1 MKKFFLKAGLFLA
14 LCMPSL
20 LILNTMYINTNHWKA
35 ENYVWKFN
43 SVPNGIQLAN
53 FGSSHGTY
61 DFFYEGFSQYK
72 TFNFALASQRYFWDY
87 GILQQYMSHF
97 DSEAVVLLPISY
109 FGITSRPESY
119 DSLRPRYYRFLEKQ
133 YFDRWNVIDAIRY
146 AHLPILSAGKN
157 SMKCFDDVPPE
168 SIDFFSSRTAF
179 LEAEELREYCQKKH
193 ESWTNPEH
201 EKGEEGYK
209 QNLEEVCLL
218 VDFCL
223 KNGLKPVLITTPITT
238 VLNDIYAQQSP
249 NFFSTFYRFIG
260 DVLARFPDV
269 PYFDYSHDQE
279 FSQNVELF
287 ADGDHLN
294 VYGARKFTA
303 RVVADLQAAGLLQ

>member
-1 MKKFFLKAGLFLA
+1 MKKFFLKAGLFLS
-14 LCMPSL
+14 LCILSI

-35 ENYVWKFN
+35 ENDVWKFN
-43 SVPNGIQLAN
+43 FVPKNIQLAN
-53 FGSSHGTY
+53 LGSSHGEVHFKY
-61 DFFYEGFSQYK
+61 DDFPQYVA
-72 TFNFALASQRYFWDY
+72 FNFGLSAQLYFWDY
-87 GILQQYMSHF
+87 GILQQYISYF
-97 DSEAVVLLPISY
+97 ESDAVILLPISY
-109 FGITSRPESY
+109 FGITYRQG
-119 DSLRPRYYRFLEKQ
+119 DTADFRPRYYRFLEKK
-133 YFDRWNVIDAIRY
+133 YFNRWDALDAIRY
-146 AHLPILSAGKN
+146 AYLPILSAGKK
-157 SMKCFDDVPPE
+157 SMKCIDDVPPE
-168 SIDFFSSRTAF
+168 NIDIFNGRTTF
-179 LEAEELREYCQKKH
+179 LEEEELREYCQEKH
-193 ESWTNPEH
+193 EGWTSPEYD
-201 EKGEEGYK
+201 KGEEGYK
-209 QNLEEVCLL
+209 QNLAEVCLL

-223 KNGLKPVLITTPITT
+223 KNGLKPVLITAPITS

-260 DVLARFPDV
+260 DVQARFPSV